1 MENVSATRQ
10 ALLQRKARIRL
21 AEQGKSLLE
30 EKRTALMRELFKVI
44 DEVVAQGDK
53 LFEAAQEARWRLA
66 LAEAMEGPMAVRS
79 AAIAGHDELP
89 LDVTMVNVMGVHVPE
104 IERKTVTR
112 SVLGRGY
119 SPTGPSI
126 YIDEAAAAFEG
137 VVDHLIAYAETETRL
152 WRLAREIE
160 SATRRVNALEQ
171 VLIPRL
177 EYEKRAIEM
186 ALGEREREDH
196 YRLKHVKRLLER
208 RREEIEAGE
217 VG

>member
-53 LFEAAQEARWRLA
+53 LTEAAEEGRWRLA
-66 LAEAMEGPMAVRS
+66 LAEAVEGPMAVRS

-89 LDVTMVNVMGVHVPE
+89 LDVMMVNVMGVHVPE
-104 IERKTVTR
+104 IEQKSATR

-126 YIDEAAAAFEG
+126 YIDEAAVAFEN
-137 VVDHLIAYAETETRL
+137 VVDHLIVYAETEIRL

-177 EYEKRAIEM
+177 EYELRAIEM

-208 RREEIEAGE
+208 RREELEAAQAE
-217 VG
+217 